1 MLLFRYEIL
10 EMFDNT
16 LTASGKYS
24 RRNKENFRGKIQT
37 ELSQK
42 TKNCS
47 RCFIALLKSTLIF
60 EYFEKKDESNS
71 LSTCEIIDCERG
83 CYLNFSKVPFQN
95 TLRLPTCFF
104 FLSGFSLTTIHKS

>member
-42 TKNCS
+42 T
-47 RCFIALLKSTLIF
+47 RCFIALSKSTLIF

-83 CYLNFSKVPFQN
+83 CYLNF
-95 TLRLPTCFF
+95 
-104 FLSGFSLTTIHKS
+104 